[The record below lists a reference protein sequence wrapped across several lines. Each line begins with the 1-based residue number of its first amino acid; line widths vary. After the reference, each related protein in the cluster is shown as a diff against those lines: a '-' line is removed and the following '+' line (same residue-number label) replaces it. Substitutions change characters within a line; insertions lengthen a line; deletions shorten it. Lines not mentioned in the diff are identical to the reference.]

1 MTCVANLYRL
11 TLNVD
16 ERLDR
21 TVGRQLVKPTPES
34 VESDDNDEDRRVV
47 DVASEPGELSS

>member
-47 DVASEPGELSS
+47 DVA